1 MSAQPAEPEPLPRI
15 HPERETAPAPAR
27 ELPPAQINLFTGEPE
42 AVVIPIEAEPPEGD
56 PLIVDEGIRMVKTG
70 DTSQIIL
77 SGFGMF
83 LAKKSERL
91 LVKHGKTVFYEFPLF
106 RLSEVVVASRG
117 VTLSSDLIEELCQ
130 RGVRLSFLTGG
141 GKPYA
146 MLSSPMLTATVISR
160 REQLAALADERG
172 VDFARLIVRGKVA
185 NQERLLRYFG
195 KYLKQAD
202 PERFAAVERAADR
215 LAALRTEVKKVGGPR
230 IDEVR
235 DSLMGY
241 EGTAGRLYWEA
252 VKEIVSQRTEFM
264 GREHRGATDA
274 VNSLLNYGYGILYSQ
289 VWGAVLNAGLE
300 PFAGFLHVDRPGK
313 PSLVLD
319 LVEEFRQPVVDRT
332 VIAHINLGE
341 TVTMKGGMLDE
352 DTRSRYAAKILE
364 RLESTETVKGKKY
377 QIKSIIQMQARSL
390 CTFLRREGSY
400 KPFTFKW

>member
-1 MSAQPAEPEPLPRI
+1 MTAPMATPDPLPGLPPEPS
-15 HPERETAPAPAR
+15 ASKPA
-27 ELPPAQINLFTGEPE
+27 LPPAQINLYTGEAE
-42 AVVIPIEAEPPEGD
+42 AVVIPIDTELPDGNERIID
-56 PLIVDEGIRMVKTG
+56 DHIRMVKTG
-70 DTSQIIL
+70 DTSQVVL

-83 LAKKSERL
+83 LSKKSERL
-91 LVKHGKTVFYEFPLF
+91 LVRQGKTVIYEFPLF

-117 VTLSSDLIEELCQ
+117 VTLSSDLIEEFCQ
-130 RGVRLSFLTGG
+130 RGIRLSFLTNG

-160 REQLAALADERG
+160 RQQLAAIDDERG
-172 VDFARLIVRGKVA
+172 VAFAKLIVVGKLM

-202 PERFAAVERAADR
+202 AERFGRVDR
-215 LAALRTEVKKVGGPR
+215 LIDQIRRLKPLVEGITGAR
-230 IDEVR
+230 IDDVR

-241 EGTAGRLYWEA
+241 EGTAGRLYWDG
-252 VKEIVSQRTEFM
+252 VKEIISQRMEFM

-274 VNSLLNYGYGILYSQ
+274 VNALLNYGYGILYSQ

-341 TVTMKGGMLDE
+341 AVMFKGDLLDE
-352 DTRSRYAAKILE
+352 ETRARYAAKILE
-364 RLESTETVKGKKY
+364 RMESSETVQGKKC
-377 QIKSIIQMQARSL
+377 QIKSIIQMQARNL
-390 CTFLRREGSY
+390 CSFLRHEGAY
-400 KPFTFKW
+400 TPFAFKW

>member
-1 MSAQPAEPEPLPRI
+1 MSAQAPEPNPLPRI
-15 HPERETAPAPAR
+15 HPEVAALEPAR
-27 ELPPAQINLFTGEPE
+27 ELPPTQINLFTGEPE
-42 AVVIPIEAEPPEGD
+42 AVVVPIETDPPDGEERITG
-56 PLIVDEGIRMVKTG
+56 EGIRMVKTG
-70 DTSQIIL
+70 DTSQVVL

-83 LAKKSERL
+83 LSKKSERL
-91 LVKHGKTVFYEFPLF
+91 LVRQSKTVIYEFPFF

-130 RGVRLSFLTGG
+130 RGIRLSFLTGG

-160 REQLAALADERG
+160 REQLAAIADERG
-172 VDFARLIVRGKVA
+172 VEFAKLIVLGKLT

-202 PERFAAVERAADR
+202 PTRFEPVDRAADQI
-215 LAALRTEVKKVGGPR
+215 ADLRPAIQQIAGAR
-230 IDEVR
+230 IDDVR

-241 EGTAGRLYWEA
+241 EGTAGRMYWDGI
-252 VKEIVSQRTEFM
+252 KEIIGQRAEFM

-274 VNSLLNYGYGILYSQ
+274 VNALLNYGYGILYAQ

-341 TVTMKGGMLDE
+341 AVTLKAGMLDE
-352 DTRSRYAAKILE
+352 ETRSRYAAKILE
-364 RLESTETVKGKKY
+364 RLESTEPVKGKKY
-377 QIKSIIQMQARSL
+377 QIKSIIQMQARNL
-390 CTFLRREGSY
+390 CTFLRREGEY
-400 KPFTFKW
+400 RPFRFKW

>member
-1 MSAQPAEPEPLPRI
+1 MSAPATEPDPLPRI
-15 HPERETAPAPAR
+15 HPEVAAPEPAR

-42 AVVIPIEAEPPEGD
+42 AVVVPIEVEPPDGEERIID
-56 PLIVDEGIRMVKTG
+56 DGIRMVKTG
-70 DTSQIIL
+70 DTSQVVL

-83 LAKKSERL
+83 LSKKSERL
-91 LVKHGKTVFYEFPLF
+91 LVRQGKTVVYEFPLF

-130 RGVRLSFLTGG
+130 RGIRLSFLTNG

-160 REQLAALADERG
+160 REQLAAIADERG
-172 VDFARLIVRGKVA
+172 VAFAKLIVAGKLT

-195 KYLKQAD
+195 KYLKQTD
-202 PERFAAVERAADR
+202 PDRFARVDR
-215 LAALRTEVKKVGGPR
+215 LADQIGDLKPAVQPMTGLR
-230 IDEVR
+230 IDDVR
-235 DSLMGY
+235 NSLMGY
-241 EGTAGRLYWEA
+241 EGTGGRLYWEG
-252 VKEIVSQRTEFM
+252 VKEIISQRGEFM
-264 GREHRGATDA
+264 GREHRGATNA
-274 VNSLLNYGYGILYSQ
+274 VNALLNYGYGILYSQ

-341 TVTMKGGMLDE
+341 AVTLKEGMLDE
-352 DTRSRYAAKILE
+352 ETRSRYAAKILE
-364 RLESTETVKGKKY
+364 RLESTETVKGKRY
-377 QIKSIIQMQARSL
+377 QIKSIIQMQARNL

-400 KPFTFKW
+400 SPFTFKW

>member
-1 MSAQPAEPEPLPRI
+1 MSVPAPEPDALPRI
-15 HPERETAPAPAR
+15 HPEVAAPPPTR
-27 ELPPAQINLFTGEPE
+27 DLPPAQINLFTGEPE
-42 AVVIPIEAEPPEGD
+42 AVVVPIETEPPDGEERIID
-56 PLIVDEGIRMVKTG
+56 DGIRMVKTG
-70 DTSQIIL
+70 DTSQVVL

-83 LAKKSERL
+83 LSKKSERL
-91 LVKHGKTVFYEFPLF
+91 LVRQNKTVVYEFPLF

-130 RGVRLSFLTGG
+130 RGIRLSFLTGG

-160 REQLAALADERG
+160 REQLAAIADDRG
-172 VDFARLIVRGKVA
+172 VEFAKLIVSGKLT

-202 PERFAAVERAADR
+202 PTRFEPVDRVADQIAELRPAVQRIA
-215 LAALRTEVKKVGGPR
+215 GQR
-230 IDEVR
+230 IDDVR

-241 EGTAGRLYWEA
+241 EGTAGRLYWDG
-252 VKEIVSQRTEFM
+252 VKEIIGQRAEFM

-274 VNSLLNYGYGILYSQ
+274 VNALLNYGYGILYSQ

-341 TVTMKGGMLDE
+341 AVTLKAGMLDE
-352 DTRSRYAAKILE
+352 ETRSRYAAKILE

-377 QIKSIIQMQARSL
+377 QIKSIIQMQARNL
-390 CTFLRREGSY
+390 CTFLRREGDY
-400 KPFTFKW
+400 TPFGFKW

>member
-1 MSAQPAEPEPLPRI
+1 MVAHPSEANPLPRI
-15 HPERETAPAPAR
+15 HPEIPPPQPVRV
-27 ELPPAQINLFTGEPE
+27 LPPAQINLFTGEPE
-42 AVVIPIEAEPPEGD
+42 AVVVPIETEPPDGEER
-56 PLIVDEGIRMVKTG
+56 IIDEGIRMVKTG
-70 DTSQIIL
+70 DASQVVL

-83 LAKKSERL
+83 LSKKSERL
-91 LVKHGKTVFYEFPLF
+91 LVRQGKTVVYEFPLF

-117 VTLSSDLIEELCQ
+117 VTLSSDLVEELCQ
-130 RGVRLSFLTGG
+130 RGIRLSFLTNG

-146 MLSSPMLTATVISR
+146 MLSSPMLTATVVSR
-160 REQLAALADERG
+160 REQLAAIADERG
-172 VDFARLIVRGKVA
+172 VTFAKLIVGGKLTS
-185 NQERLLRYFG
+185 QERLLRYFG

-202 PERFAAVERAADR
+202 PERFACVDR
-215 LAALRTEVKKVGGPR
+215 LADQLAGLRPAVDRIAALR
-230 IDEVR
+230 IDDVR

-241 EGTAGRLYWEA
+241 EGTGGRLYWEG
-252 VKEIVSQRTEFM
+252 VREIIGQRGEFM
-264 GREHRGATDA
+264 GREHRGATDV

-341 TVTMKGGMLDE
+341 AVTLRAGMLDE
-352 DTRSRYAAKILE
+352 ETRARYAAKILE

-390 CTFLRREGSY
+390 CTFLRREGDY
-400 KPFTFKW
+400 KPFGFKW

>member
-1 MSAQPAEPEPLPRI
+1 MTAQAIEPDPMPRL
-15 HPERETAPAPAR
+15 HPERPAPAPIR

-42 AVVIPIEAEPPEGD
+42 AVVVPIETEPPDGEER
-56 PLIVDEGIRMVKTG
+56 IIDEGIRMVKTG
-70 DTSQIIL
+70 DMSQVVL

-83 LAKKSERL
+83 LSKKSERL
-91 LVKHGKTVFYEFPLF
+91 LVRQGKTVVYEFPLF

-130 RGVRLSFLTGG
+130 RGIRLSFLTHG

-146 MLSSPMLTATVISR
+146 MLTSPMLTATVISR
-160 REQLAALADERG
+160 REQLAAIADARG
-172 VDFARLIVRGKVA
+172 VEFAKLIVAGKLT

-202 PERFAAVERAADR
+202 PERFARVDR
-215 LAALRTEVKKVGGPR
+215 LADQIGDLKPAVQQVTGLR
-230 IDEVR
+230 IDDVR

-241 EGTAGRLYWEA
+241 EGTGGRLYWEG
-252 VKEIVSQRTEFM
+252 VKEIIGQRAEFM

-274 VNSLLNYGYGILYSQ
+274 VNALLNYGYGILYSQ

-341 TVTMKGGMLDE
+341 AVTLKAGMLDE
-352 DTRSRYAAKILE
+352 ETRSRYAAKILE
-364 RLESTETVKGKKY
+364 RLESTETIKGKKY

-390 CTFLRREGSY
+390 CTFLRREGEYS
-400 KPFTFKW
+400 PFTFKW

>member
-1 MSAQPAEPEPLPRI
+1 MSVPLPEPDALPRLY
-15 HPERETAPAPAR
+15 PEVASPAPAR

-42 AVVIPIEAEPPEGD
+42 AVIVPITLEPQD
-56 PLIVDEGIRMVKTG
+56 ADDRIIDDGIRMVKSG
-70 DTSQIIL
+70 DTSQIVL

-83 LAKKSERL
+83 LSKKSERL
-91 LVKHGKTVFYEFPLF
+91 LVRQGKTVVYEFPLF

-117 VTLSSDLIEELCQ
+117 VTLSSDLIEELCE
-130 RGVRLSFLTGG
+130 RGIRLSFLTHG

-160 REQLAALADERG
+160 REQLAAIDDERG
-172 VDFARLIVRGKVA
+172 VQFSRLIVTGKLT

-195 KYLKQAD
+195 KYLKQAA
-202 PERFAAVERAADR
+202 PTRFERVDR
-215 LAALRTEVKKVGGPR
+215 LADQIADLRPAIQR
-230 IDEVR
+230 IAGARIGDVR

-241 EGTAGRLYWEA
+241 EGTAGRLYWDG
-252 VKEIVSQRTEFM
+252 VKEIIGQRTEFM

-341 TVTMKGGMLDE
+341 AVTLKAGMLDE
-352 DTRSRYAAKILE
+352 ETRSRYAAKVLE
-364 RLESTETVKGKKY
+364 RMESTETVRGQKY

-390 CTFLRREGSY
+390 CTFLRREGAYS
-400 KPFTFKW
+400 PFTFKW

>member
-1 MSAQPAEPEPLPRI
+1 MNPPAPEPNPLPRI
-15 HPERETAPAPAR
+15 HPEVAAPEAAR

-42 AVVIPIEAEPPEGD
+42 AVVVPIETEPPDGEER
-56 PLIVDEGIRMVKTG
+56 IIDEGIRMVKTG
-70 DTSQIIL
+70 DTSQVVL

-83 LAKKSERL
+83 LSKKSERL
-91 LVKHGKTVFYEFPLF
+91 LVRQGKTVVYEFPLF

-130 RGVRLSFLTGG
+130 RGIRLSFLTGG

-160 REQLAALADERG
+160 REQLAAIADERG
-172 VDFARLIVRGKVA
+172 VEFAKLIVTGKLT

-202 PERFAAVERAADR
+202 PERFARVDR
-215 LAALRTEVKKVGGPR
+215 LADQIAELRPAVQRIAGQR
-230 IDEVR
+230 IDDVR

-241 EGTAGRLYWEA
+241 EGTGGRLYWDG
-252 VKEIVSQRTEFM
+252 VKEIIGQRGEFM

-274 VNSLLNYGYGILYSQ
+274 VNALLNYGYGILYSQ

-341 TVTMKGGMLDE
+341 AVTLKAGMLDE
-352 DTRSRYAAKILE
+352 ETRSRYAAKILE

-390 CTFLRREGSY
+390 CTFLRREGDY
-400 KPFTFKW
+400 RPFGFKW

>member
-1 MSAQPAEPEPLPRI
+1 MSVPLPEPDPIPRL
-15 HPERETAPAPAR
+15 HPELPAPEPTR
-27 ELPPAQINLFTGEPE
+27 ELPPAQMNLFTGEPE
-42 AVVIPIEAEPPEGD
+42 AVVVPIETEPPDGEER
-56 PLIVDEGIRMVKTG
+56 IIDEGIRMVKTG
-70 DTSQIIL
+70 DTSQVVL
-77 SGFGMF
+77 SGFGIF
-83 LAKKSERL
+83 LSKKSERL
-91 LVKHGKTVFYEFPLF
+91 LVRQNKTVIYEFPFF

-117 VTLSSDLIEELCQ
+117 VTLSSDLIEELCAH
-130 RGVRLSFLTGG
+130 GIRLSFLTHG

-146 MLSSPMLTATVISR
+146 MLSSPMLTATVMSR
-160 REQLAALADERG
+160 REQLAAIGDERG
-172 VDFARLIVRGKVA
+172 VQFAKLIVTGKLT

-202 PERFAAVERAADR
+202 PTRFEPVDRAAEQIADLRPAIQQIVGAR
-215 LAALRTEVKKVGGPR
+215 L
-230 IDEVR
+230 DDVR

-241 EGTAGRLYWEA
+241 EGTAGRLYWGG
-252 VKEIVSQRTEFM
+252 VKEIIGQRAEFM

-274 VNSLLNYGYGILYSQ
+274 VNALLNYGYGILYSQ

-341 TVTMKGGMLDE
+341 AVTLKAGMLDE
-352 DTRSRYAAKILE
+352 ETRSRYAAKILE

-400 KPFTFKW
+400 SPFTFKW

>member
-1 MSAQPAEPEPLPRI
+1 MADPEPLPRL
-15 HPERETAPAPAR
+15 HPERPAPEPAR

-42 AVVIPIEAEPPEGD
+42 AVVVPIETDPPDGEER
-56 PLIVDEGIRMVKTG
+56 IIDEGIRMVKTG
-70 DTSQIIL
+70 DTSQVVL

-83 LAKKSERL
+83 LSKKSERL
-91 LVKHGKTVFYEFPLF
+91 LVRQNKTVIYEFPFF

-117 VTLSSDLIEELCQ
+117 VTVSSDVIEEVCQ
-130 RGVRLSFLTGG
+130 RGIRLSFLTNS

-160 REQLAALADERG
+160 REQLAALDDERG
-172 VDFARLIVRGKVA
+172 AAFAKSIVLGKLT

-202 PERFAAVERAADR
+202 PERFTRVDR
-215 LAALRTEVKKVGGPR
+215 LADQIADLRPAVQRVAGVR
-230 IDEVR
+230 IDDVR

-241 EGTAGRLYWEA
+241 EGSAGRLYWDG
-252 VKEIVSQRTEFM
+252 VKEIIGQRTEFM
-264 GREHRGATDA
+264 GREHRGATDR
-274 VNSLLNYGYGILYSQ
+274 VNALLNYGYGILYSQ

-332 VIAHINLGE
+332 VIAHLNLGE
-341 TVTMKGGMLDE
+341 AVTLKDGMLDE
-352 DTRSRYAAKILE
+352 ETRSRYAAKILE
-364 RLESTETVKGKKY
+364 RLESSETVKGKKY
-377 QIKSIIQMQARSL
+377 QIKSIIQMQARNL
-390 CTFLRREGSY
+390 CTFLRREGEY
-400 KPFTFKW
+400 RPFTFKW